1 ATLSAKTGYWK
12 GEDANIRTIVYKIQE
27 TSVSVTQL
35 EAGQL
40 DLLMRAPFA
49 DSMALAKVP
58 GLRQKSVADVGIFS
72 MNFNHDNVNRSLR
85 QAIAYAINRPDLVA
99 TALDGQATVSETIP
113 PGLQ

>member
-1 ATLSAKTGYWK
+1 MTAKTGYWK
-12 GEDANIRTIVYKIQE
+12 GQDANIRTIVYKIQE

-58 GLRQKSVADVGIFS
+58 GL
-72 MNFNHDNVNRSLR
+72 
-85 QAIAYAINRPDLVA
+85 
-99 TALDGQATVSETIP
+99 
-113 PGLQ
+113 